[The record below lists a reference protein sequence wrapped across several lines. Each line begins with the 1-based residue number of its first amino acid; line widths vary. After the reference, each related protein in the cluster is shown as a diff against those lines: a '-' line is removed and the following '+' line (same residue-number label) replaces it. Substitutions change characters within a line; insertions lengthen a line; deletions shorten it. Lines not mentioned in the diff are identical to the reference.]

1 MKLKYNFL
9 VICFLVT
16 TATLFSQSIPSPQ
29 SFLGYNI
36 GEKFSRHHQI
46 VDYFKALQ
54 KADSSSIVLEKY
66 GDTYEG
72 RELMLAFIS
81 SPQNIEKLQLIKQNN
96 LTIAGLLKGK
106 LAPLQKELPT
116 IVWLSYNVHGNEPSS
131 SEAAMLTAYELLNPS
146 KPQVK
151 EWLKNTVV
159 IIDPC
164 LNPDGRDRYINW
176 YNTTVGKNYNP
187 DPQSRE
193 HFEPYPQGRTNHY
206 NFDLN
211 RDWAW
216 QTQIETQQRIK
227 KYMEWMPHVHVDFHE
242 QGYNDPYYFAPAAQ
256 PMHNIITP
264 WQKELQTEIGKNHS
278 KYFDEQGWLY
288 FTKQIFDLFYPSYGD
303 TYPTYNGSVGMTYEQ
318 GGIGAGLGVKTNSDE
333 ILTLKDRALHH
344 FTTSLSTI
352 EVASKNANKIVDEF
366 KKYFTDN
373 NAGKNIEYKAYIV
386 TSNDENKIKAVAEL
400 LIANGINYGISTAK
414 VSALNYANNATE
426 SIQYK
431 KYTLAVTAQQPR
443 GALATVLFEPKS
455 KLNDSATYDITAW
468 SIPYVYGVDGF
479 AVKEN
484 IEIEKSSYNSAIT
497 SVTSNYGVVFP
508 YTNINSA
515 KCLAYLL
522 KNNVKVR
529 TATKP
534 FTIDNK
540 NYAAGTLI
548 VLKNANAN
556 VDWLSIANTA
566 ANLYNIQPASVLTG
580 FVQKGSDFGSA
591 DVKLIKAPNV
601 ALLTGEEVNQHAAGE
616 VWSLFDNQLSYPV
629 SLINAD
635 KIASI
640 DLKKYN
646 VIIMPDGNYKTLNE
660 KSNIEKLKDFVRN
673 GGRVVAI
680 QEAVNVLAQSNE
692 FGIKNKVDEHTED
705 SGYTALHKYENRE
718 RDYLPNNIPGAIYKV
733 ELDNSHPLAY
743 GYDNNYYTLKLDA
756 NIYEFLK
763 EGWNVGVLKKANYVA
778 GFTGFKVANKLK
790 DGTLFGA
797 IEMGNGSITFLAD
810 DPLFRLFWEN
820 GKLLFANAVFM
831 TGN

>member
-400 LIANGINYGISTAK
+400 LIANGINYGTSTAK
-414 VSALNYANNATE
+414 VSALNYVNNATE

-468 SIPYVYGVDGF
+468 SIPYVYGVDGY

-484 IEIEKSSYNSAIT
+484 IEIEKSSYNSTIT

-566 ANLYNIQPASVLTG
+566 ANLYNIQPASVSTG

-616 VWSLFDNQLSYPV
+616 VWSLFDNQLNYPV

-646 VIIMPDGNYKTLNE
+646 VIIMPDGNYKTLSE

-673 GGRVVAI
+673 GGRVVAM

-692 FGIKNKVDEHTED
+692 VGIKNKVDEHTED

-831 TGN
+831 SGN